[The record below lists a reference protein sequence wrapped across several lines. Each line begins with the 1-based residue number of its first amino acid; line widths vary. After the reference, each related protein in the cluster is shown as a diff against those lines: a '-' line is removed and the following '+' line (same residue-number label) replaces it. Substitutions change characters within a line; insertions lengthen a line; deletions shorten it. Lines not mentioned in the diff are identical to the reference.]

1 MTLGDALRA
10 ARERAGLGIDELAQ
24 LVNLRPRVIA
34 KMEENDF
41 APCGGDTYA
50 RGHLR
55 NIARITGVSEKE
67 FISLFDSNHSTSSRS
82 IHEQLVDNN
91 AASIKKE
98 NRKVSWKALVALSL
112 TVVVAIGAV
121 QFVMDSADSEITST
135 LPKPTPIP
143 TPVATETAAPTP
155 TAPPTV
161 IDSNATGALTL
172 VIAAVRGDSNIN
184 VVAGGVDL
192 FKGRLTLG
200 QEKTFTAVGR
210 ISIYL
215 SNAGDLDL
223 TLNGAKLAPLGLPN
237 QEIRKTF
244 TAK

>member
-121 QFVMDSADSEITST
+121 QFVMDSGDSEITSA

-143 TPVATETAAPTP
+143 TPVAPETAAPTP
-155 TAPPTV
+155 TASPTV
-161 IDSNATGALTL
+161 VDSNATGALTL
-172 VIAAVRGDSNIN
+172 VIAAVRGGSNIN
-184 VVAGGVDL
+184 VVVGGVDL
-192 FKGRLTLG
+192 FKGRLSLG
-200 QEKTFTAVGR
+200 EEKTFTAEGR

-223 TLNGAKLAPLGLPN
+223 TLNGEKLAPLGLPN

>member
-10 ARERAGLGIDELAQ
+10 ARERAGLGTDELAQ
-24 LVNLRPRVIA
+24 LINLRPRVIA

-50 RGHLR
+50 RLHLR
-55 NIARITGVSEKE
+55 NIARVTGVAENE
-67 FISLFDSNHSTSSRS
+67 FISLFDSSHSTSSRS

-121 QFVMDSADSEITST
+121 QFVMDSADSELAPVSPMT
-135 LPKPTPIP
+135 TPS
-143 TPVATETAAPTP
+143 PTP
-155 TAPPTV
+155 TPTVVPTAVASENPTV

-172 VIAAVRGDSNIN
+172 VIAAVRGDSSIN

-192 FKGRLTLG
+192 FKGRLMLG
-200 QEKTFTAVGR
+200 EEKTFTAAGR

-244 TAK
+244 TAN